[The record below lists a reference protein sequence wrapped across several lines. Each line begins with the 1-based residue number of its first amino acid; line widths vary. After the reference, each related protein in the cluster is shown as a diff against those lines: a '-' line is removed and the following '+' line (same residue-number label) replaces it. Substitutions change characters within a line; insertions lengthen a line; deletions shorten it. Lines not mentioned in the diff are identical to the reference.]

1 MAVNYNDE
9 RFKEVETEKK
19 QALTELEQT
28 YGGMVK
34 ESDKYYQAQIDASK
48 KWEATQKANQQAQT
62 DFAIEKIEQQKDQT
76 TKDYTKEQSGAYV
89 DWQKESNR
97 YGANAEAM
105 ASQGLINTGYGES
118 SQVRMY
124 NTYQNRVATAREAYS
139 LAIVNYNNAIKDAQ
153 LQNNS
158 ALAEIAYK
166 ALQQQ
171 LELSLQGFQ
180 YKNQLILEQA
190 NKKKE
195 LEDTYHER
203 YQDVLAQTNQENA
216 LAEQIRQYNE
226 SLAEEKRQYNEQMAE
241 DKRRYEAAQKQ
252 SSGSSGGSYSFSG
265 GSSAAEKAGAQ
276 AFKDSISG
284 KYLATPSAQKLL
296 ATKQAATK
304 ARTETAQ
311 STQSGKTHS
320 GGGRSFQVNT
330 DYYQGALNSD
340 AKKYGTMS
348 NGYQPNG
355 ISGHGTLSKTGDTLK
370 FDTQTLDGKN
380 KTVKQNIWKAEDGTL
395 WYWEGRKNAYIQLK

>member
-19 QALTELEQT
+19 EALTELEQT

-34 ESDKYYQAQIDASK
+34 ESDQYYQAQIDASK
-48 KWEATQKANQQAQT
+48 QWEATQKANQQAQT

-124 NTYQNRVATAREAYS
+124 NTYQNRVATARESYN
-139 LAIVNYNNAIKDAQ
+139 LAIMNYNNAIKDAQ

-158 ALAEIAYK
+158 ALAEIAYT

-190 NKKKE
+190 SKKKE

-203 YQDVLAQTNQENA
+203 YQDVLAQINQENA

-226 SLAEEKRQYNEQMAE
+226 SLAEEKRQFNEQMAE
-241 DKRRYEAAQKQ
+241 DKRRYEASLSA
-252 SSGSSGGSYSFSG
+252 SSGGSSGGSARISKASG
-265 GSSAAEKAGAQ
+265 AESAGAA
-276 AFKDSISG
+276 AFRETVSG
-284 KYLATPSAQKLL
+284 KYLSTPASQKLL
-296 ATKQAATK
+296 ATKQAATQ
-304 ARTETAQ
+304 ARAKTA
-311 STQSGKTHS
+311 SQSGRTHS
-320 GGGRSFQVNT
+320 GSSARISNGVKT
-330 DYYQGALNSD
+330 DYYQGAKNSD
-340 AKKYGTMS
+340 ADRYGTFN
-348 NGYQPNG
+348 NGYQPKG
-355 ISGHGTLSKTGDTLK
+355 ISGYGAVSKTGDTVT
-370 FDTQTLDGKN
+370 FTTQTLAG
-380 KTVKQNIWKAEDGTL
+380 KTVKVKQNVWKTVDGSL
-395 WYWEGRKNAYIQLK
+395 WYWDGRYNKYIKVK

>member
-19 QALTELEQT
+19 EALTELEQT

-34 ESDKYYQAQIDASK
+34 ESDQYYQAQIDASK
-48 KWEATQKANQQAQT
+48 QWEATQKANQQAQT

-118 SQVRMY
+118 SRVRMY
-124 NTYQNRVATAREAYS
+124 NTYQNRVATARESYN
-139 LAIVNYNNAIKDAQ
+139 LAIMNYNNAIKDAQ

-158 ALAEIAYK
+158 ALAEIAYT

-190 NKKKE
+190 SKKKE

-203 YQDVLAQTNQENA
+203 YQDVLAQINQENA

-226 SLAEEKRQYNEQMAE
+226 SLAEEKRQFNEQMAE
-241 DKRRYEAAQKQ
+241 DKRRYEASLSA
-252 SSGSSGGSYSFSG
+252 SSGGSSGGSARISKASG
-265 GSSAAEKAGAQ
+265 AESAGAA
-276 AFKDSISG
+276 AFRETVSG
-284 KYLATPSAQKLL
+284 KYLSTPASQKLL
-296 ATKQAATK
+296 STKQAATQ
-304 ARTETAQ
+304 ARATTAKNSSGSKRITEV
-311 STQSGKTHS
+311 S
-320 GGGRSFQVNT
+320 T
-330 DYYQGALNSD
+330 DYYQGSKNSD
-340 AKKYGTMS
+340 ANRYGTFS
-348 NGYQPNG
+348 NGYQPKG
-355 ISGHGTLSKTGDTLK
+355 ISGYGAVSKTGDTVT
-370 FDTQTLDGKN
+370 FTTQTLSGKTQ
-380 KTVKQNIWKAEDGTL
+380 TVKQNVWKTVDGSK
-395 WYWEGRKNAYIQLK
+395 WYWDGRYNKYIKVK

>member
-19 QALTELEQT
+19 EALTELEQT

-48 KWEATQKANQQAQT
+48 KWETTQKANQQAQT

-195 LEDTYHER
+195 LENTYYSR
-203 YQDVLAQTNQENA
+203 YQDVLAQINQENA
-216 LAEQIRQYNE
+216 LAEQIRQYNQNHE
-226 SLAEEKRQYNEQMAE
+226 LQVKQFNEDVRRYNEQMA
-241 DKRRYEAAQKQ
+241 AQA
-252 SSGSSGGSYSFSG
+252 SSGGSGGSSGGSARISKASG
-265 GSSAAEKAGAQ
+265 AESAGAA
-276 AFKDSISG
+276 AFRESVSG
-284 KYLATPSAQKLL
+284 KYLSTPASQKLL
-296 ATKQAATK
+296 STKQAATQARATTAK
-304 ARTETAQ
+304 NSKSYSSGSARTAEV
-311 STQSGKTHS
+311 K
-320 GGGRSFQVNT
+320 T
-330 DYYQGALNSD
+330 DYYQGAKNSD
-340 AKKYGTMS
+340 ANRYGTFS
-348 NGYQPNG
+348 NGYQPKG
-355 ISGHGTLSKTGDTLK
+355 ISGYGAVSKTGDTVT
-370 FDTQTLDGKN
+370 FTTQTLSGKT
-380 KTVKQNIWKAEDGTL
+380 KTVKQNVWKTVDGSK
-395 WYWEGRKNAYIQLK
+395 WYWDGRYNKYIKTN